1 MPTLF
6 KRCKCGTKIK
16 ITERACER
24 CRASASADANK
35 MYNVFGRNKEADK
48 FYQSKEWKAV
58 RAIAKARQPFCV
70 ACGKPTEIIDHIVPI
85 EYGGAALNLDNL
97 QGLCRSCHNKKTAQD
112 EEKFKK

>member
-1 MPTLF
+1 MPILF
-6 KRCKCGTKIK
+6 KRCKCGARIK
-16 ITERACER
+16 ITQRMCER
-24 CRASASADANK
+24 CRASASAEANK

-48 FYQSKEWKAV
+48 FYQSKEWK
-58 RAIAKARQPFCV
+58 